1 MRLLYYS
8 FYIQSSLTTDSVI
21 NHHAILIAQ
30 NFPLDNSHLKIHIF
44 NHTIFEKIKKPLN
57 NYFRFST
64 INNKIHESSKIFLE
78 KVPKE
83 NLSRLLQTLK

>member
-44 NHTIFEKIKKPLN
+44 NHTIFEKIKN
-57 NYFRFST
+57 HWTT
-64 INNKIHESSKIFLE
+64 IFDL
-78 KVPKE
+78 V
-83 NLSRLLQTLK
+83 Q